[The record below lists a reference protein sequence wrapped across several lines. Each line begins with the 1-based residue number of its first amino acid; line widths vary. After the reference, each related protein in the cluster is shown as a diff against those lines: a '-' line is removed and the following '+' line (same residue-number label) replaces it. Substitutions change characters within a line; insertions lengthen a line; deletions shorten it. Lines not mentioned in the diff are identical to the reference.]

1 MDSSARADAQG
12 LQHGLQNQRILIHCS
27 FEQGSGDVSACMKI
41 LDIYKKYM
49 QTDQLAFCIEN
60 QHAASLESFQES
72 LKGIRVIAL
81 KGGDEQ
87 EDRRV
92 VDDFAPTKVV
102 AFHTHGP
109 LASYLN
115 VNPPIPTIN
124 LGEYGDDSCHPT
136 QFAQSHRFVQYT
148 LGLQNV
154 KNEYNGLGFLFSQKL
169 IDYFQDKN
177 NENPLYRLSAYLP
190 RLSPPLSAA
199 IAGQNEI
206 RDFNSTHAL
215 YFGYANSSDS
225 YNYQMLFIAAMILR
239 NENKKDGKQNLV
251 FCLPGRNLFNGATPE
266 ERFSPEFVRFM
277 KDHGFNQI
285 ELNERNSSKN
295 ELFAKT
301 TLSLTKDAKANPRK
315 IVIVASPLTNPDF
328 LEVMKASENEVLC
341 TGDQS
346 LSEALSA
353 GKRLFYEKLSH
364 KTNHINRLCDILQK
378 STQIEIRYPLYT
390 SRRSFLEQAKE
401 MTAIFDKI
409 DVDSWKTFIHELHA
423 HYSCEGRI
431 VQLAGKIF

>member
-1 MDSSARADAQG
+1 MDSSARTDA
-12 LQHGLQNQRILIHCS
+12 HSLQNQRILIHCS
-27 FEQGSGDVSACMKI
+27 FEQGSGDVTACMKI

-49 QTDQLAFCIEN
+49 QPDQLAFCIHAEY
-60 QHAASLESFQES
+60 AASLESFQES

-81 KGGDEQ
+81 KGEQ
-87 EDRRV
+87 QIAEDRRA

-115 VNPPIPTIN
+115 VSPHIPTIS
-124 LGEYGDDSCHPT
+124 LGEYGDDST
-136 QFAQSHRFVQYT
+136 RTTEYVQSHRFVKYT
-148 LGLQNV
+148 LGLKTIPSENS
-154 KNEYNGLGFLFSQKL
+154 GLGFLFNQKL
-169 IDYFQDKN
+169 IDYFHDKN
-177 NENPLYRLSAYLP
+177 NENPLYRLSTYLP
-190 RLSPPLSAA
+190 HLSPPLSAA

-206 RDFNSTHAL
+206 GDFNSTHAL
-215 YFGYANSSDS
+215 YFGYVNSSDY

-251 FCLPGRNLFNGATPE
+251 FCLPGRTSFNGETPE
-266 ERFSPEFVRFM
+266 ERFSPEFVRFLRE
-277 KDHGFNQI
+277 HGFNQI
-285 ELNERNSSKN
+285 ELHARNTSQNEP
-295 ELFAKT
+295 FVKT
-301 TLSLTKDAKANPRK
+301 TLSLTQEANPRK

-353 GKRLFYEKLSH
+353 GKRLFYERLTH
-364 KTNHINRLCDILQK
+364 KTSHINRLCDILQER
-378 STQIEIRYPLYT
+378 TQIAIRYPIYT
-390 SRRSFLEQAKE
+390 MNRSFQEQAKE
-401 MTAIFDKI
+401 MTDIFDKI
-409 DVDSWKTFIHELHA
+409 DIDSWKTFIHELHA
-423 HYSCEGRI
+423 NYSCEGRI